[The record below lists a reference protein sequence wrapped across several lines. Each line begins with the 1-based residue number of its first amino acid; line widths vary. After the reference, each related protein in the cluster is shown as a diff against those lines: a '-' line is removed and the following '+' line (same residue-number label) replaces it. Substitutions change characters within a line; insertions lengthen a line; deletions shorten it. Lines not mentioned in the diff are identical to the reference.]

1 MREVAENNLE
11 RGTVLVTGANGFVG
25 SAVTRALRQRGNV
38 VRAAVR
44 RATEGD
50 AWTMPSLEVLGDWHP
65 LLSDCRVIVHAA
77 ARVHQPT
84 DRALNALS
92 KFRAVNVAGTLHL
105 AKQAA
110 LSGVSRFI
118 FLSTIGVNG
127 SFSTRP
133 LVEQDPVCPDSPYA
147 KSKWEAEQCLWQLGR
162 QTGMEIVVIR
172 APLVY
177 GPRAPGNFGLLARAI
192 ALGWP
197 LPFASIVDNRRTM
210 IGLDNLVDLI
220 IAGIDNPAAANQ
232 VFLAGDDESL
242 STAEILRRM
251 ERVLGKKSRCFPFP
265 PLWLDKF
272 LCGLGKKSM
281 ARSLC
286 RSLEVNNAKAHRL
299 LGWKPRFSVDQGL
312 TLALREQVIA

>member
-11 RGTVLVTGANGFVG
+11 RGTVLVTGASGFVG

-38 VRAAVR
+38 VRAVVR

-50 AWTMPSLEVLGDWHP
+50 TCTMPPLEVLGDWYP
-65 LLSDCRVIVHAA
+65 LLSNCRVIVHVA

-84 DRALNALS
+84 DRTLNALS
-92 KFRAVNVAGTLHL
+92 TFRAINMAGTLHL
-105 AKQAA
+105 AQQAA
-110 LSGVSRFI
+110 VFGVSRFI

-127 SFSTRP
+127 SVSVRP
-133 LVEQDPVCPDSPYA
+133 LVEQDPVCPDLPYA
-147 KSKWEAEQCLWQLGR
+147 QTKWEAEQRLWQLGR

-177 GPRAPGNFGLLARAI
+177 GPRAPGNFGLLARAV

-220 IAGIDNPAAANQ
+220 IAGIDNQAAANQ
-232 VFLAGDDESL
+232 LFLAGDNESL

-251 ERVLGKKSRCFPFP
+251 ARVLGKKSRCFPFP
-265 PLWLDKF
+265 PLWLDAF
-272 LCGLGKKSM
+272 LCGLGKGSM
-281 ARSLC
+281 ARGLC
-286 RSLEVNNAKAHRL
+286 RSLEVDNTKARRL
-299 LGWKPRFSVDQGL
+299 LGWQPRFSVDQGL
-312 TLALREQVIA
+312 ALALREQAKE